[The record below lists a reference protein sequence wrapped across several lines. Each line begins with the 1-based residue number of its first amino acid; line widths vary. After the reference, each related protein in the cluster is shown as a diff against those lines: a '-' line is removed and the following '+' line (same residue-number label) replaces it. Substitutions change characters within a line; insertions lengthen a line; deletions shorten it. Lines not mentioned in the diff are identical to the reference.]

1 MRKFLKRFFITG
13 LLVLTLLFAFAE
25 WQIGA
30 YKSELFTKV
39 EEIPERKIG
48 LLLGTSKYAR
58 KGEVN
63 LYYKHRIEAAAA
75 LYRAGKIKFIL
86 ISGDNATKS
95 YNEPQ
100 TFKKDLIA
108 LGIPEDHIVLDY
120 AGFRTLDSVERCKAV
135 FQEDSITIISQ
146 EFHNLRALFIADHKK
161 VDAIAFNAEKVG
173 ESYGFKTQLR
183 ERLARVK
190 AVLDIYILNTK
201 PKFYGE
207 KIEISEHV

>member
-1 MRKFLKRFFITG
+1 M
-13 LLVLTLLFAFAE
+13 
-25 WQIGA
+25 
-30 YKSELFTKV
+30 
-39 EEIPERKIG
+39 
-48 LLLGTSKYAR
+48 
-58 KGEVN
+58 
-63 LYYKHRIEAAAA
+63 
-75 LYRAGKIKFIL
+75 
-86 ISGDNATKS
+86 
-95 YNEPQ
+95 
-100 TFKKDLIA
+100 IA